1 MLGGGTASSV
11 GVFVVLCPQCVVHV
25 EWELLA
31 GYLVD
36 GVGDSV
42 VYFHDAEG
50 DLCLVG
56 CDLRGVLD
64 LGDVELDVGA
74 GFDGFEI
81 VDLDDWA

>member
-1 MLGGGTASSV
+1 M
-11 GVFVVLCPQCVVHV
+11 
-25 EWELLA
+25 
-31 GYLVD
+31 VD

-50 DLCLVG
+50 DLCLVCG
-56 CDLRGVLD
+56 DLWGVLD

-74 GFDGFEI
+74 GFDGFDGFEI